1 MEKESTWKYL
11 KKKSMN
17 NDNPIGL
24 FDLTEPVNT
33 GYVKKEKEEEWREPI
48 EFNNEEE

>member
-1 MEKESTWKYL
+1 
-11 KKKSMN
+11 
-17 NDNPIGL
+17 L

-33 GYVKKEKEEEWREPI
+33 GYIKKEKEEEWREPI

>member
-1 MEKESTWKYL
+1 MEKERQRDI
-11 KKKSMN
+11 

-33 GYVKKEKEEEWREPI
+33 GYVKKEEEWREPI
-48 EFNNEEE
+48 EFKEEE

>member
-11 KKKSMN
+11 NKKSMN

-33 GYVKKEKEEEWREPI
+33 GYEKKEEKWREPI
-48 EFNNEEE
+48 KFEKKDK